1 MAHQGKPSRRDVM
14 RGLGATVL
22 APGLPSLVFAQAPTA
37 LPSNPDVVIVGAGA
51 AGLSAARTLNAAG
64 KSVLVL
70 EAMNRTG
77 GRAFAEAE
85 TFGIPFDWGC
95 AWIHSAD
102 RNPLF
107 PLAKQWGFEVVH
119 QDPDLDRI
127 YYGFEARR
135 FSEDELR
142 RTKAAE
148 RWIGTEAERAAR
160 ERDGA
165 VSELVR
171 ITTPEEEAAATY
183 VGPMDMAVDLSS
195 LSIRDYADQAEL
207 DPNYLVPAGYGNVV
221 RRLGDG
227 IPVSL
232 GTPVKRIR
240 YGGQGVSLE
249 TDRGEVRA
257 RACIITCSTGALAS
271 GYIRF
276 DPPLPVWKQ
285 TAIAEVPMGLLAKIP
300 LLIEGDRFGLTP
312 NYDILLE
319 LPGLQDIYF
328 LCFPFDSNMM
338 IGFVGGAFAWQLSA
352 AGKDAAVD
360 FALQS
365 LRRMFGERAADRVV
379 KADFTRWA
387 SNPWVRGAYSAALPG
402 KFAARAEIARPIADR
417 LFFAGEA
424 MAGPFAQTSGGAVL
438 SGEAAAREVLKG
450 LG

>member
-1 MAHQGKPSRRDVM
+1 MTHQGKPSRRDVM
-14 RGLGATVL
+14 AGLGAAAL
-22 APGLPSLVFAQAPTA
+22 APGIPSVVLAQAPAA
-37 LPSNPDVVIVGAGA
+37 LPTNPDVVIVGAGA
-51 AGLSAARTLNAAG
+51 AGLSAARTLMAAG

-85 TFGIPFDWGC
+85 TFGVPFDWGC

-107 PLAKQWGFEVVH
+107 PLAKRWGYEVVY
-119 QDPDLDRI
+119 QQPDLDRI

-135 FSEDELR
+135 FTEDELR

-165 VSELVR
+165 VSELVK

-183 VGPMDMAVDLSS
+183 VGPMDMAVDLNA

-207 DPNYLVPAGYGNVV
+207 EPNYLVPAGYGNVV

-227 IPVSL
+227 VPVSL
-232 GTPVKRIR
+232 ATPVKRIR
-240 YGGQGVSLE
+240 YGGQGVALE
-249 TDRGEVRA
+249 TDKGEVRA
-257 RACIITCSTGALAS
+257 RACIVTCSTGALAS
-271 GYIRF
+271 GYICF
-276 DPPLPVWKQ
+276 DPPLPVWKAA
-285 TAIAEVPMGLLAKIP
+285 AIAEVPMGLLAKIP
-300 LLIEGDRFGLTP
+300 LLIDGERFGLAP
-312 NYDILLE
+312 NEDILLE

-328 LCFPFDSNMM
+328 LCFPFNSNMM
-338 IGFVGGAFAWQLSA
+338 IGFVGGAFGWQLSA

-360 FALQS
+360 FARQS
-365 LRRMFGERAADRVV
+365 LRRIFGERAADRVV

-402 KFAARAEIARPIADR
+402 KFASRAEIARPIADR
-417 LFFAGEA
+417 VFFAGEA

-438 SGEAAAREVLKG
+438 SGEATAKDVLRVIG
-450 LG
+450 